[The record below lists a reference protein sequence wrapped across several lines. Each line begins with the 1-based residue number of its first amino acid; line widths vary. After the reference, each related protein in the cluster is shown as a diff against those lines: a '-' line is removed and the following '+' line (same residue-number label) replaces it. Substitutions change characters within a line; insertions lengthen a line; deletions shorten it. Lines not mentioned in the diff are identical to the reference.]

1 MRVLVTGATGLL
13 GGVLVPTLKQAGFE
27 VQTHGLSKKADL
39 TADLSNAGDAAR
51 CLDQANP
58 DAILNLVCLSNVDAC
73 ERDPDL
79 AYRFNVRTLENIGLW
94 LDRNRSVRLLHIS
107 TDQVYDSPAPN
118 TEGNVVLRNYYA
130 FSKYASEQV
139 ALRSGGMVVRTN
151 FFGRS
156 HTEGKT
162 SFSDWIRESL
172 SSGTSITLFTNVLFS
187 PLSMSTLSLVIS
199 EVLPKTRAGTFNVG
213 SRGGMSKRDFAH
225 RLAARLG
232 LSTASARDGLST
244 DVSLVARRPT
254 GMIMDCTKFEREFG
268 IALPTLENEILNAEV

>member
-1 MRVLVTGATGLL
+1 
-13 GGVLVPTLKQAGFE
+13 VPTLKQAGFE
-27 VQTHGLSKKADL
+27 VQTHGLSKGADL
-39 TADLSNAGDAAR
+39 TADLSNADDATR
-51 CLDQANP
+51 CLGQANP
-58 DAILNLVCLSNVDAC
+58 DAIVNLVCLSNVDAC

-79 AYRFNVRTLENIGLW
+79 AYRLNVRTLENIGLW
-94 LDRNRSVRLLHIS
+94 LGRNRSVRLLHLS

-118 TEGNVVLRNYYA
+118 PEENVVLRNYYA

-139 ALRSGGMVVRTN
+139 ALRAGGLVIRTN

-156 HTEGKT
+156 HTEGKK

-172 SSGTSITLFTNVLFS
+172 SSGASVTLFTDVLFS
-187 PLSMSTLSLVIS
+187 PLSMGTLSAVIS
-199 EVLPKTRAGTFNVG
+199 EVLPKMRHGVINVG
-213 SRGGMSKRDFAH
+213 SRDGMSKRDFAH
-225 RLAARLG
+225 RLATRLG

-268 IALPTLENEILNAEV
+268 IALPTLEDEILHAEV